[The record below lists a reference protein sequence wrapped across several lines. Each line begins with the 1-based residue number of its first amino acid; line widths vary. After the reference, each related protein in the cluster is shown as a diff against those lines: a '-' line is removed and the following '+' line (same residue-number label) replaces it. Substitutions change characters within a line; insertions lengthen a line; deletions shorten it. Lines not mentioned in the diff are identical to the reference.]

1 MALWSVSKRDACI
14 YSKFVMQ
21 KIKQFFYSEFIAGH
35 SWFDYVFLLT
45 GILLQVVVFF
55 FSDDA
60 DTLTLVSS
68 ISGVLCVVLGAQ
80 GKISN
85 FIFGFIQVTTYI
97 YLSLVAKLYGQV
109 GINVFYLLTMV
120 FGVFTWLRQYRT
132 KEDTEANQLQTRALS
147 LSALV
152 GTIVV
157 VILACFALGYGF
169 QQWSDDSQ
177 PYLDAFTTMPAI
189 AAQLLMVA
197 RYRDQWYLWL
207 AIDVFGT
214 AMWIAQG
221 NYVMAA
227 MYAFWCANCV
237 YGFINWTREAKP
249 AESNS

>member
-1 MALWSVSKRDACI
+1 MS
-14 YSKFVMQ
+14 

-45 GILLQVVVFF
+45 GILLQVAVFCLAP
-55 FSDDA
+55 DGDA
-60 DTLTLVSS
+60 LTLVSS

-85 FIFGFIQVTTYI
+85 FVFGFIQVLTYI

-109 GINVFYLLTMV
+109 GINVFYLLTMI
-120 FGVFTWLRQYRT
+120 FGIFTWLRQYRT
-132 KEDTEANQLQTRALS
+132 KADTEANQLQTRALS
-147 LSALV
+147 LPMLIGLIAL
-152 GTIVV
+152 I
-157 VILACFALGYGF
+157 ILACFALGF
-169 QQWSDDSQ
+169 AFEHLSDDSQ
-177 PYLDAFTTMPAI
+177 PYLDAFTTVPAI

-227 MYAFWCANCV
+227 MYAFWCANCL
-237 YGFINWTREAKP
+237 YGFYNWSKEMK
-249 AESNS
+249 E

>member
-1 MALWSVSKRDACI
+1 MSNKISKAL
-14 YSKFVMQ
+14 YQ
-21 KIKQFFYSEFIAGH
+21 EFIAGH

-45 GILLQVVVFF
+45 GVLLQVLVYCFNPG
-55 FSDDA
+55 DPI
-60 DTLTLVSS
+60 TLVSS

-85 FIFGFIQVTTYI
+85 FVFGFIQVTTYI
-97 YLSLVAKLYGQV
+97 YLSLAAKLYGQV

-120 FGVFTWLRQYRT
+120 YGVFSWLRRYRVHT
-132 KEDTEANQLQTRALS
+132 DTEAAALETRKLS
-147 LSALV
+147 LPALLGLIGV
-152 GTIVV
+152 I
-157 VILACFALGYGF
+157 ILACFALGYGF
-169 QQWSDDSQ
+169 QRFSDDSQ
-177 PYLDAFTTMPAI
+177 PYLDAFTTVPAI

-227 MYAFWCANCV
+227 MYAFWCANCL
-237 YGFINWTREAKP
+237 YGFYNWTKEMKK
-249 AESNS
+249 

>member
-1 MALWSVSKRDACI
+1 
-14 YSKFVMQ
+14 MQ
-21 KIKQFFYSEFIAGH
+21 KLKQFFYSEFIAGH

-45 GILLQVVVFF
+45 GILLQFLVFF
-55 FSDDA
+55 LAPDGDG
-60 DTLTLVSS
+60 LTLLSS
-68 ISGVLCVVLGAQ
+68 VTGVLCVVLGAQ

-97 YLSLVAKLYGQV
+97 YLSLVARLYGQV
-109 GINVFYLLTMV
+109 GINIFYLLTMV

-132 KEDTEANQLQTRALS
+132 KADTEANQLQTRS
-147 LSALV
+147 LSITAL
-152 GTIVV
+152 IAMIAL
-157 VILACFALGYGF
+157 VILACFALGF
-169 QQWSDDSQ
+169 AFSRFSDDSQ
-177 PYLDAFTTMPAI
+177 PYLDAFTTVPAI

-227 MYAFWCANCV
+227 MYAFWCANCL
-237 YGFINWTREAKP
+237 YGFYNWTKEMK
-249 AESNS
+249 E

>member
-1 MALWSVSKRDACI
+1 MS
-14 YSKFVMQ
+14 

-45 GILLQVVVFF
+45 GILLQVAVFWLAP
-55 FSDDA
+55 DGDA
-60 DTLTLVSS
+60 LTLLSS
-68 ISGVLCVVLGAQ
+68 VAGVLCVVLGAQ

-85 FIFGFIQVTTYI
+85 FVFGFIQVITYI

-109 GINVFYLLTMV
+109 GINVFYLLTMI
-120 FGVFTWLRQYRT
+120 FGIFTWLRQYRT
-132 KEDTEANQLQTRALS
+132 KADTEANQLQTRALS
-147 LSALV
+147 VPMLIGLI
-152 GTIVV
+152 GLI
-157 VILACFALGYGF
+157 ILACFALGF
-169 QQWSDDSQ
+169 VFEHLSDDSQ
-177 PYLDAFTTMPAI
+177 PYLDAFTTVPAI

-227 MYAFWCANCV
+227 MYAFWCANCL
-237 YGFINWTREAKP
+237 YGFYNWSKEMK
-249 AESNS
+249 E